1 MGSQIQISPP
11 PLSLPPPITST
22 ASSLFPSLPAPN
34 PSTTLT
40 PLFGVAPSP
49 HIGALY
55 DLYANQV
62 GAIVFEG
69 TDEMMGVSRPVLMG
83 IALKDKSGGEE
94 GVGED
99 ERETFGEVMKMVGEC
114 RVW

>member
-1 MGSQIQISPP
+1 
-11 PLSLPPPITST
+11 
-22 ASSLFPSLPAPN
+22 
-34 PSTTLT
+34 
-40 PLFGVAPSP
+40 
-49 HIGALY
+49 
-55 DLYANQV
+55 
-62 GAIVFEG
+62 
-69 TDEMMGVSRPVLMG
+69 MMGVSRPVLMG